1 MIMQVDYQHIYE
13 PKLESIIDIKT
24 KDFITRCN
32 SFNKQMEDWLNK

>member
-32 SFNKQMEDWLNK
+32 SFNKQMED